1 MAAMPMIQA
10 PLPQTA
16 GLPVPTSEAALA
28 QLARAA
34 LGLVQSAGQPVPGL
48 VLGTMAGGLT
58 QLQIGEMV
66 LAVRLSAPLAAG
78 TAVRLS
84 TAPDS
89 KGQPA
94 LQVTPVAAGSTT
106 PSGTPAPA
114 GPAASV
120 PQMAAIAGETV
131 PERMTQGPMAPAQA
145 SPRPPAGQPAAAT
158 GGTVPRPTMG
168 GATPI
173 AAAPH
178 AAAAT
183 PLDIQELA
191 QGGVRAPA
199 ASPPNLTG
207 PGRPTPVVT
216 PPASPGA
223 TGVAPTATPASAA
236 VPTMPGATVSPVPAA
251 ADGDALPA
259 PASPATPSAPTTTSG
274 GSNSPTLPASAQ
286 AIPPGAGAPGAAAM
300 AAQPQMPL
308 PVGGPQPAVAGATGA
323 PTMLTAAAG
332 MAASAST
339 APSPSPSPSPAPVQ
353 TSQVPVAVTSGSAV
367 PVAAPAAGSAVAIP
381 YRAVPTGPLP
391 APAPALPLVQVLADP
406 TQAAARQN
414 SIVPLLAR
422 LAALGPRL
430 DGLPLPAAQAAL
442 QLLAMRLTAGNLDGK
457 ALQRGVATAGVLARP
472 GGGASPASPTQ
483 KSALLQLRGGVA
495 GMPGAAIEPVTAVAG
510 RPHPPMRGDEA
521 RAVRAEL
528 PLPLPL
534 AGEEPARGL
543 LNQADAALS
552 RLKLL
557 QHASQAPETRP
568 GAPAAQQE
576 LRVELPFLI
585 GVETALL
592 QLVVDHEA
600 RRREKPGE
608 RGWRMRFAFA
618 SQQTGEVG
626 AEVALFGPSV
636 SVGLWAETPEMEAAL
651 TEGLDSLRAALTA
664 EGLEAGSVRVRR
676 RMAAPTRQ
684 PGALMDSA
692 R

>member
-66 LAVRLSAPLAAG
+66 LAVRLNAPLAAG

-89 KGQPA
+89 KGHPA
-94 LQVTPVAAGSTT
+94 LQVTPVAAGSAT

-114 GPAASV
+114 VPAASLL
-120 PQMAAIAGETV
+120 AAIAGETA
-131 PERMTQGPMAPAQA
+131 PERMTQGPVLPESA
-145 SPRPPAGQPAAAT
+145 SPRPLTGQPAAAT
-158 GGTVPRPTMG
+158 GGAVPRPTMG
-168 GATPI
+168 GATPV
-173 AAAPH
+173 AALPH

-199 ASPPNLTG
+199 ASTPILG
-207 PGRPTPVVT
+207 PARPTLTTT
-216 PPASPGA
+216 PPASPVA
-223 TGVAPTATPASAA
+223 TGVATPGSAA
-236 VPTMPGATVSPVPAA
+236 VATVPGATVSTPAPTA
-251 ADGDALPA
+251 ADGEPLPV
-259 PASPATPSAPTTTSG
+259 PASPAAPTAQATTGGG
-274 GSNSPTLPASAQ
+274 GSSPTLPASAQ
-286 AIPPGAGAPGAAAM
+286 PIPPGVAAPGAAAM
-300 AAQPQMPL
+300 AAHPQMPMQ
-308 PVGGPQPAVAGATGA
+308 VAGPPPAVAGATGT
-323 PTMLTAAAG
+323 PNMLPAAAG
-332 MAASAST
+332 MAASTST
-339 APSPSPSPSPAPVQ
+339 APAPPPSPAPVQ
-353 TSQVPVAVTSGSAV
+353 TSQVPVAVASGPAA
-367 PVAAPAAGSAVAIP
+367 PVAAQAAGSAVAIP

-391 APAPALPLVQVLADP
+391 APAPALPLAQVLADP

-442 QLLAMRLTAGNLDGK
+442 QLLAMRLTTGNLDGK

-472 GGGASPASPTQ
+472 GGGASPAAPTQ
-483 KSALLQLRGGVA
+483 KSALLQLRGGVT
-495 GMPGAAIEPVTAVAG
+495 GMPGAAIEAVTAVAG

-521 RAVRAEL
+521 RAVRAE
-528 PLPLPL
+528 LPLPL

-585 GVETALL
+585 GAETALL

-651 TEGLDSLRAALTA
+651 AEGLDSLRAALTA

-676 RMAAPTRQ
+676 RTAAPTRQ